1 MRHKTLPSA
10 ILPQYLP
17 FPVNPTTYP
26 LPSEQ
31 AVSRSKA
38 IKNPSKTATRQA
50 ASFSILSNTLFW
62 PRPPCSLYCK
72 TTVIMTAVE
81 NQRDTIANINSPA
94 TKGCLKGY
102 QTPISRNSHTHTF
115 VMMHGYLKLV
125 YSYIFLNFCQKR
137 NLGLKIKR
145 NHPHESKNS
154 NYSTCL
160 RAT

>member
-1 MRHKTLPSA
+1 MMYKTLPFA
-10 ILPQYLP
+10 ILPQCPP
-17 FPVNPTTYP
+17 FPANPTTYP
-26 LPSEQ
+26 LPSKR
-31 AVSRSKA
+31 AVPRSTATKTPA
-38 IKNPSKTATRQA
+38 KTARCQA
-50 ASFSILSNTLFW
+50 ASFSNLPNTLFC
-62 PRPPCSLYCK
+62 PITSYSLYCK